1 MLRVLVK
8 EDLFLVSLY
17 IIAFLV
23 AFIKIYTSKNL
34 LIKNTLRHQLVCSPL
49 RISVVVFFLTWE
61 RSIVI
66 DSKTVVST

>member
-8 EDLFLVSLY
+8 EDLFLVGLY
-17 IIAFLV
+17 IISFLV

-34 LIKNTLRHQLVCSPL
+34 LIKNILIHKLVCSPL
-49 RISVVVFFLTWE
+49 RISVVFFFLTWE

>member
-23 AFIKIYTSKNL
+23 TFIKIYTLKNL
-34 LIKNTLRHQLVCSPL
+34 LTKIYLGTSWFAHLL
-49 RISVVVFFLTWE
+49 E
-61 RSIVI
+61 
-66 DSKTVVST
+66 